1 MALVFGRLDLRR
13 GGDESLGETRTSSLT
28 FTSPRPASVP
38 RKNSTRSSL
47 PALGG
52 GAAEGERGSR
62 VSDLRKRG
70 EAERRMTHPRRTPC
84 AAASVRPRRG
94 TSRASTRA
102 LPRRTPRST
111 PRCLPRLSPPS
122 RRVKSSPPVRVFSF
136 QPAPAQQCISFS
148 ARDCRGEN
156 ASPSSRSR
164 FFRCFATHPR
174 PVEGAI
180 FSTALFAAKG
190 PKDDNRAKWPFITP
204 ERTVVALENPIYI
217 LRWSCRF
224 AQHAARST
232 RRPASSPF
240 PTRRSR
246 RRGVLGSNTP
256 PCRSDSVPSVPSPAR
271 PRGASFALFRVVNGY
286 RIGTLRCRSTPGFAR
301 LGRFPATRER
311 AWAFLVRKHQEPA
324 LHRR

>member
-1 MALVFGRLDLRR
+1 
-13 GGDESLGETRTSSLT
+13 
-28 FTSPRPASVP
+28 
-38 RKNSTRSSL
+38 
-47 PALGG
+47 
-52 GAAEGERGSR
+52 
-62 VSDLRKRG
+62 
-70 EAERRMTHPRRTPC
+70 MTHPRRTPC

-102 LPRRTPRST
+102 LPQRTPRST

-136 QPAPAQQCISFS
+136 QPAPALADADCGDAA
-148 ARDCRGEN
+148 ARSQRET
-156 ASPSSRSR
+156 SSRSR
-164 FFRCFATHPR
+164 FFRFIGVGQGKLNRGLPATHPSPR
-174 PVEGAI
+174 WVDRSRAI
-180 FSTALFAAKG
+180 FSSAFRRKKG

-311 AWAFLVRKHQEPA
+311 AWAFLVRKRQEPA

>member
-13 GGDESLGETRTSSLT
+13 ATRKSGETRTSSLT

-102 LPRRTPRST
+102 LPQRTPRST

-122 RRVKSSPPVRVFSF
+122 RRVKSSPPVRVYSF
-136 QPAPAQQCISFS
+136 QPISFS
-148 ARDCRGEN
+148 IARECRGEN
-156 ASPSSRSR
+156 ASPFSSRSR

-174 PVEGAI
+174 PVERD
-180 FSTALFAAKG
+180 LFHSAFRRFLG
-190 PKDDNRAKWPFITP
+190 PK
-204 ERTVVALENPIYI
+204 
-217 LRWSCRF
+217 
-224 AQHAARST
+224 
-232 RRPASSPF
+232 
-240 PTRRSR
+240 
-246 RRGVLGSNTP
+246 G
-256 PCRSDSVPSVPSPAR
+256 
-271 PRGASFALFRVVNGY
+271 
-286 RIGTLRCRSTPGFAR
+286 
-301 LGRFPATRER
+301 
-311 AWAFLVRKHQEPA
+311 
-324 LHRR
+324 

>member
-1 MALVFGRLDLRR
+1 
-13 GGDESLGETRTSSLT
+13 
-28 FTSPRPASVP
+28 
-38 RKNSTRSSL
+38 
-47 PALGG
+47 
-52 GAAEGERGSR
+52 
-62 VSDLRKRG
+62 
-70 EAERRMTHPRRTPC
+70 MTHPRRTPC

-102 LPRRTPRST
+102 LPQRTPRST

-136 QPAPAQQCISFS
+136 QPAPALADADCGACSCSSQRETAEAKQSPHIIESIEIFS
-148 ARDCRGEN
+148 LYRCRARKIKPWFTGN
-156 ASPSSRSR
+156 PPSPRWVDRSR
-164 FFRCFATHPR
+164 
-174 PVEGAI
+174 AI
-180 FSTALFAAKG
+180 FSSAFRRKKG

-311 AWAFLVRKHQEPA
+311 AWAFLVRKRQEPA

>member
-13 GGDESLGETRTSSLT
+13 ATRKSGETRTSSLT

-102 LPRRTPRST
+102 LPQRTPRST

-122 RRVKSSPPVRVFSF
+122 RRVKSSPPVRVFSS
-136 QPAPAQQCISFS
+136 AQHCISLLSAILPRRKREPFFESIEIFS
-148 ARDCRGEN
+148 LLRNPPCPA
-156 ASPSSRSR
+156 
-164 FFRCFATHPR
+164 
-174 PVEGAI
+174 EGAI
-180 FSTALFAAKG
+180 FSTALFAA
-190 PKDDNRAKWPFITP
+190 F
-204 ERTVVALENPIYI
+204 
-217 LRWSCRF
+217 
-224 AQHAARST
+224 
-232 RRPASSPF
+232 
-240 PTRRSR
+240 
-246 RRGVLGSNTP
+246 
-256 PCRSDSVPSVPSPAR
+256 
-271 PRGASFALFRVVNGY
+271 
-286 RIGTLRCRSTPGFAR
+286 
-301 LGRFPATRER
+301 
-311 AWAFLVRKHQEPA
+311 
-324 LHRR
+324 

>member
-1 MALVFGRLDLRR
+1 MC
-13 GGDESLGETRTSSLT
+13 S
-28 FTSPRPASVP
+28 
-38 RKNSTRSSL
+38 
-47 PALGG
+47 
-52 GAAEGERGSR
+52 
-62 VSDLRKRG
+62 
-70 EAERRMTHPRRTPC
+70 
-84 AAASVRPRRG
+84 SVRPSSSRYFTSFDSSSSAAYSEKYATLPSAAFSSIETCEELATCSRVFVSTCARSCGRRLRCMQLLVL
-94 TSRASTRA
+94 SAR
-102 LPRRTPRST
+102 LPRRNESPESIEIFSLY
-111 PRCLPRLSPPS
+111 RCRARKIKPWFTGNPPS
-122 RRVKSSPPVRVFSF
+122 PRWV
-136 QPAPAQQCISFS
+136 
-148 ARDCRGEN
+148 D
-156 ASPSSRSR
+156 RSR
-164 FFRCFATHPR
+164 
-174 PVEGAI
+174 AI
-180 FSTALFAAKG
+180 FSSAFRRKKG

-204 ERTVVALENPIYI
+204 ERTVVALENPTYI
-217 LRWSCRF
+217 LRSCRF

-311 AWAFLVRKHQEPA
+311 AWAFLVRKRQEPA

>member
-1 MALVFGRLDLRR
+1 
-13 GGDESLGETRTSSLT
+13 
-28 FTSPRPASVP
+28 
-38 RKNSTRSSL
+38 
-47 PALGG
+47 
-52 GAAEGERGSR
+52 
-62 VSDLRKRG
+62 
-70 EAERRMTHPRRTPC
+70 MTHPRRTPC

-102 LPRRTPRST
+102 LPQRTPRST

-136 QPAPAQQCISFS
+136 QPAPALADADCGACSCSSQRETAEAKQSPHIIESIEIFS
-148 ARDCRGEN
+148 LYRCRARKIKPWFTGN
-156 ASPSSRSR
+156 PPLAPLG
-164 FFRCFATHPR
+164 R
-174 PVEGAI
+174 PVEGDL
-180 FSTALFAAKG
+180 FSAFRRKKG

-256 PCRSDSVPSVPSPAR
+256 PCRSDSVPSVPSPAQ

-311 AWAFLVRKHQEPA
+311 AWAFLVRKRQEPA

>member
-1 MALVFGRLDLRR
+1 
-13 GGDESLGETRTSSLT
+13 
-28 FTSPRPASVP
+28 
-38 RKNSTRSSL
+38 
-47 PALGG
+47 
-52 GAAEGERGSR
+52 
-62 VSDLRKRG
+62 
-70 EAERRMTHPRRTPC
+70 MTHPRRTPC

-148 ARDCRGEN
+148 ARDYLYCRGEN